1 MLAVDLALPVQGDAP
16 VRVEESKTLA
26 PTIIIKPPTKGL
38 VKVAQPSKQKTAEMA
53 IIEMER
59 QLIAAQARRQIAESL
74 KKGNASELKHL
85 IVVSGP
91 MDTAV
96 SNAPNP
102 PPQAAS
108 DGRVALIGLPNNE
121 QATKSLDGFFGAP
134 LTPEREKKLLETV
147 KSQFAD
153 GKEMSDMEV
162 SIAGWWPEQGVM
174 AVSLGPK
181 G

>member
-1 MLAVDLALPVQGDAP
+1 MAEDLALPVQESAP
-16 VRVEESKTLA
+16 VRVAEPKTLA
-26 PTIIIKPPTKGL
+26 PNAIIRPPSTGP
-38 VKVAQPSKQKTAEMA
+38 VKVAGPAKPQTTEKSILEL
-53 IIEMER
+53 ER
-59 QLIAAQARRQIAESL
+59 QLIAAQASRQIAESL
-74 KKGNASELKHL
+74 VKGNTSELRQL

-102 PPQAAS
+102 PQSAS
-108 DGRVALIGLPNNE
+108 DSKVALIGLPNNE
-121 QATKSLDGFFGAP
+121 TVTKSLEGFFGAP

-147 KSQFAD
+147 KSQFAG
-153 GKEMSDMEV
+153 GKEMADMEV

-174 AVSLGPK
+174 AVSVVPK